1 MFFKK
6 NPFTLSFGR
15 KPPEFIERYELRNR
29 VITTFTMPPIT
40 DTLFLITG
48 VRGSGKTVLMSSI
61 ASELEKDSSWIVL
74 RINPHHD
81 ILQAIYDELYAAIVQ
96 LHLSFSAEINLGIF
110 KAEMNHN
117 SLPEYSV
124 FNLKSLLEAV
134 SQKEMKVLITID
146 EVINTPQMVEFAHQF
161 QVYTMENL
169 PIFFLGTGLYEN
181 IADLQNEK
189 TLTFLYRAPKIFT
202 TPLDIS
208 AMASSYQSVFQIP
221 THKALKLAQLT
232 KGYAFAFQA
241 LGYVYFEHQD
251 AQTLDEILPIYDQ
264 ILRESSYEKLWSEL
278 SDMDRLVCKAI
289 ADSPDDLVKT
299 IRQQMNISSQKFS
312 VYRNRLKEK
321 GLIDTSRFGKVSFI
335 LPRFKEFITLQYE
348 LDAL

>member
-1 MFFKK
+1 
-6 NPFTLSFGR
+6 
-15 KPPEFIERYELRNR
+15 
-29 VITTFTMPPIT
+29 
-40 DTLFLITG
+40 
-48 VRGSGKTVLMSSI
+48 
-61 ASELEKDSSWIVL
+61 
-74 RINPHHD
+74 
-81 ILQAIYDELYAAIVQ
+81 
-96 LHLSFSAEINLGIF
+96 
-110 KAEMNHN
+110 
-117 SLPEYSV
+117 
-124 FNLKSLLEAV
+124 
-134 SQKEMKVLITID
+134 
-146 EVINTPQMVEFAHQF
+146 MVEFAHQF

-241 LGYVYFEHQD
+241 LGYVYFERQD

-299 IRQQMNISSQKFS
+299 IRQQINISSQKFS

-335 LPRFKEFITLQYE
+335 LPRFKEFIILQYE